1 MPDFT
6 SWLISRGV
14 TEDIVLVLAFIPIL
28 VTITSFSRYISGIA
42 TFGLYASMILSF
54 AYYYMGFVQG
64 FSIVLL
70 VVITSWI
77 VRNLLKNVRLHF
89 LSRLSIVYTVISI
102 VILAFIIGTSYI
114 PIDNRYLD
122 FTAIS
127 FLPLAMI
134 ISVTDRFMAT
144 YIKKDL
150 MTAARLTAETL
161 IISLIGW
168 GLMRWNV
175 THDFFINNLWLI
187 PLLILINV
195 LIGKY
200 AGFRWTEFIR
210 FAQVIRH
217 VESPDSPPKK

>member
-1 MPDFT
+1 MPDVT
-6 SWLISRGV
+6 SWLLNRGV
-14 TEDIVLVLAFIPIL
+14 TEDILLVLTFVPVI
-28 VTITSFSRYISGIA
+28 VTLTSFSRYITGIK
-42 TFGLYASMILSF
+42 TFGLYASMILAF

-77 VRNLLKNVRLHF
+77 VRNVLRNMRLHY
-89 LSRLSIVYTVISI
+89 LSRLSLVYTAISI
-102 VILAFIIGTSYI
+102 VVLAFIVGTSYL
-114 PIDNRYLD
+114 PTDNRYLD

-150 MTAARLTAETL
+150 MTAARLTGETL
-161 IISLIGW
+161 IISVIGW
-168 GLMRWNV
+168 ALMRLDS
-175 THDFFINNLWLI
+175 THSFFINNLWII

-195 LIGKY
+195 LIGQY

-217 VESPDSPPKK
+217 VESPDNSPKK